1 MSTFSGFAAFSLRGS
16 KVDDFER
23 QFPSLFRRAYGVA
36 FVVVGDREDARDIAQ
51 ETLARLHVHWGKVS
65 GFATPWV
72 VRVAG
77 NLALDRVRRRSR
89 IRYLLAESVPEP
101 DPQRVDLQRALL
113 ALPRRQRDV
122 VILRYVAD
130 LPEAD
135 VARALGCSV
144 GTVKTHASRGLG
156 ALRIA
161 LGGSR

>member
-1 MSTFSGFAAFSLRGS
+1 M
-16 KVDDFER
+16 DDFDR

-36 FVVVGDREDARDIAQ
+36 FVLVGDREDARDIAQ
-51 ETLARLHVHWGKVS
+51 ETLARLHVNWAKVS
-65 GFATPWV
+65 EFATPWV

-77 NLALDRVRRRSR
+77 NLALDRVRRRKR
-89 IRYLLAESVPEP
+89 TRALPSVEPVPGP
-101 DPQRVDLQRALL
+101 DPHRVDLQRALL
-113 ALPRRQRDV
+113 ALSRRQRDV
-122 VILRYVAD
+122 VILRYIAD